1 MVESPQKLA
10 VEIGGTF
17 TDIILFEDDGAE
29 PRMTTLK
36 VPSTPRQPE
45 KGVLAGV
52 DRLDIAWSSLHD
64 VLHGS
69 TVATNAVLERKGV
82 PTALIVTRGFQD
94 ILEIQRGDKTNI
106 YDIFYQRSVP
116 VVPRQWVIPITERL
130 DARGEVLTALA
141 EDEVRAAAAR
151 MVQGGIRAVAICFL
165 HSYQNPMHEDR
176 VRAIIEDMAPGLL
189 VLTSSELLPQF
200 REYERASTAA
210 MSAYISPIMS
220 HYVDKLT
227 EQLEDRGF
235 GGSLFITQS
244 NGGVLPANAIRREVV
259 RTLLSGPAAGVTGA
273 IYAAERAG
281 FRNIITFDM
290 GGTSTD
296 VCLIND
302 GQPLITTENQL
313 NNLPVAVPMIDIATV
328 GAGGGSIAAVDRYG
342 MLHVGPE
349 SAGADPGPACYGH
362 GGAHATVT
370 DANVARGV
378 IRAKTFAGGNFKLDA
393 PAADAVIARLGDQL
407 SMSPGGAAE
416 AITRIVEANM
426 TQAIRLVSTQRG
438 YDPRD
443 YVLVAFGGAGP
454 IHAASVANELGI
466 GRVLVPPHAGVLSAF
481 GLLVADIARDYVQT
495 DVALADD
502 LSPQDFRAKI
512 AALVDKAEREFL
524 SQGFNASELKLFA
537 GLDVRYQ
544 GQAFELP
551 ISIDPATVGAE
562 LVASRLHEA
571 HRKRYGFAFENESA
585 EVVNYRLKVVIPRK
599 TKDVAVHVNHHD
611 EVASEAGSI
620 LLRGAKLDTVF
631 YKSETLKLDTPVSG
645 PAVLE
650 ADTSTCFVP
659 EGWTARIVESGSI
672 LLERTSS

>member
-1 MVESPQKLA
+1 MLQSPQRLA

-17 TDIILFEDDGAE
+17 TDVILFEDDGGE
-29 PRMTTLK
+29 PRLTTLK

-45 KGVLAGV
+45 AGVLAGV
-52 DRLDIAWSSLHD
+52 DRLDIRWDGLHD
-64 VLHGS
+64 ILHGS

-106 YDIFYQRSVP
+106 YDIFYRRSPP
-116 VVPRQWVIPITERL
+116 VVPRQWVLPVTERL
-130 DARGEVLTALA
+130 TAAGEVLTPLDEA
-141 EDEVRAAAAR
+141 EVRAIAAR
-151 MVQGGIRAVAICFL
+151 LRDGGIQAVAVCFL
-165 HSYQNPMHEDR
+165 HSYQNAVHEDR
-176 VRAIIEDMAPGLL
+176 VRAIIEEMVPGLL

-220 HYVDKLT
+220 RYVGELT
-227 EQLEDRGF
+227 DRFGDRGF
-235 GGSLFITQS
+235 SGSLFITQS
-244 NGGVLPANAIRREVV
+244 NGGVLPATAIRREVV

-273 IYAAERAG
+273 IHVARQAG
-281 FRNIITFDM
+281 FGDIITFDM

-302 GQPLITTENQL
+302 GRPLVTSENQL

-328 GAGGGSIAAVDRYG
+328 GAGGGSIASIDRYG
-342 MLHVGPE
+342 MMHVGPE

-362 GGAHATVT
+362 GGMRATVT
-370 DANVARGV
+370 DANVRRGI
-378 IRAKTFAGGNFKLDA
+378 IRAKTFAGGTFRLDA
-393 PAADAVIARLGDQL
+393 EAGDRVIGQLARELD
-407 SMSPGGAAE
+407 MAPGAAAE

-443 YVLVAFGGAGP
+443 YVLVAYGGAGP
-454 IHAASVANELGI
+454 IHAASVADALGI
-466 GRVLVPPHAGVLSAF
+466 TKVLVPPHAGVLSSF

-495 DVALADD
+495 RVSLAAD
-502 LSPQDFRAKI
+502 LQPEDFRRHLN
-512 AALVDKAEREFL
+512 ALVDKARAEFAAH
-524 SQGFNASELKLFA
+524 GFDGTELQLFA
-537 GLDVRYQ
+537 GLDVRYA

-551 ISIDPATVGAE
+551 VSIDLDTVDADGVATK
-562 LVASRLHEA
+562 LHEA
-571 HRKRYGFAFENESA
+571 HRQRYGFAFEGEQA
-585 EVVNYRLKVVIPRK
+585 EVVNYRLKVVIPNRAR
-599 TKDVAVHVNHHD
+599 DVTTRPGRSGP
-611 EVASEAGSI
+611 VASQPGRILIGGSERET
-620 LLRGAKLDTVF
+620 LF
-631 YKSETLKLDTPVSG
+631 YKSESLTLDTIVAG

-659 EGWTARIVESGSI
+659 ENWTARLIASGSV
-672 LLERTSS
+672 LLERQTQ